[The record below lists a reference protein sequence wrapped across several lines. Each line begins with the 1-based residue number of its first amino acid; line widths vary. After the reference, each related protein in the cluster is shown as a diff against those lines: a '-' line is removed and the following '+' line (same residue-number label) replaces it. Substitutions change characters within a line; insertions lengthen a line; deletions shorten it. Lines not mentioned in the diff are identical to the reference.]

1 MWCRVYANEETN
13 GISRQSLLAKL
24 HVSREELRDAIG
36 IQQLFTL
43 PNFTLKLFRWLFRQV
58 FPWNEFPLCFAQSP
72 FCDKWIRLLICR
84 NLEMVC
90 KWIAWRHWYQITT
103 EFDYRLFCDHS
114 YLAETSH
121 INQLLCQG
129 SSINFSLYT
138 LVSMVMRSK
147 YKNIVYGMPDVPI
160 LIYNLNSWLGS

>member
-1 MWCRVYANEETN
+1 MRRHMEYQDKVCSPNCTLVAKNYVMQSVFKNYLFFL
-13 GISRQSLLAKL
+13 ISHWSCSVGCSGRYFLEMNFLYVLLSHL
-24 HVSREELRDAIG
+24 
-36 IQQLFTL
+36 
-43 PNFTLKLFRWLFRQV
+43 
-58 FPWNEFPLCFAQSP
+58 WN

-90 KWIAWRHWYQITT
+90 KWIAWRHWYQIAT

-114 YLAETSH
+114 YLADASH
-121 INQLLCQG
+121 INQLLCQS
-129 SSINFSLYT
+129 SSINFSFYT

-147 YKNIVYGMPDVPI
+147 YKNIVYEMPDVPI